1 MKKTFLLKTLLLLCA
16 LIVGSTSAWADDVVE
31 TLIVKG
37 WGDYTTNSYGSAG
50 TDYIGTGSTTGVSYA
65 MQVFNGSKGQPRGNQ
80 SGAANFSCRNTTT
93 YSGYYIKQVKL
104 IQTDGTG
111 DMDGSSDTR
120 SLVYFGTSAYAN
132 PNTVAPTGTATVS
145 TEHASG
151 KNTLTWDNTNTSVT
165 YFILYDLKTSG
176 TVSGA
181 KVQITWAPAST
192 DPVITADN
200 VNYAADITSGEITYT
215 INNPVVEKE
224 LGASSSTVWIS
235 NINVTS
241 TKVTFDMEEN
251 TNTSESREGFITL
264 TYDGAADKVVTVT
277 QAAAIAKHTVTWSV
291 NGAETTDEVKEG
303 EAITFPADPADLGGK
318 TFVGWTAAAID
329 GTTDDA
335 PTFVTS
341 ATMGTSDLKYY
352 AVYATQSGS
361 GENGWVETT
370 LASLTA
376 TDVFVIVGNNGDTY
390 AMTND
395 NGTGSAPSA
404 SAVTI
409 SDGKITSTVADN
421 IKWNISGNATDG
433 YTFYPNG
440 DDENWLY
447 CTNTNNGVRVGTNA
461 NKTFNIIDDYL
472 NHEGTGRYV
481 GIYNSQD
488 WRCYTSINSNISGQ
502 TFAFYKYTEGTS
514 YSAYCTTVTATAT
527 IPAGKEWITFC
538 STANLDFS
546 EAIEGLK
553 GAYTITAHESQATTL
568 TATKMT
574 GKVKAGTGLLLR
586 AAAVDATNAQAIT
599 IPVAATG
606 EEQADNM
613 LKGVTVDTEVQPTDG
628 TNTNLGLMD
637 GEFHPY
643 SAAGTLA
650 AGKAYLQIP
659 TAQMPTA
666 PGAKLYIV
674 FDGETTGISTLDNFT
689 ISPFDNNAPMYN
701 LAGQRVNKSYK
712 GVVIVNGKKY
722 INK

>member
-1 MKKTFLLKTLLLLCA
+1 MKKLTLLKSLFLLCA

-50 TDYIGTGSTTGVSYA
+50 TDYTGTGSTTGVSYA

-151 KNTLTWDNTNTSVT
+151 KNTLTWDNTNTSAT

-181 KVQITWAPAST
+181 KVQITWAPATT
-192 DPVITADN
+192 DPVINADN

-215 INNPVVEKE
+215 INNPVVGKE
-224 LGASSSTVWIS
+224 LGASSSTAWIS

-291 NGAETTDEVKEG
+291 NGAETSVDVAEG
-303 EAITFPADPADLGGK
+303 AAITFPANPADLGGK
-318 TFVGWTAAAID
+318 KFVGWTETAIA
-329 GTTDDA
+329 GTTDVA

-341 ATMGTSDLKYY
+341 ATMSTSDLKYY
-352 AVYATQSGS
+352 AVFATASGS
-361 GENGWVETT
+361 GESGWFDTPF
-370 LASLTA
+370 ASLTA

-390 AMTND
+390 AITND

-409 SDGKITSTVADN
+409 SSGKITSAVADN

-440 DDENWLY
+440 DNENWLY
-447 CTNTNNGVRVGTNA
+447 CTNTNNGVRVGTND
-461 NKTFNIIDDYL
+461 NKTFNIKDDYL

-481 GIYNSQD
+481 GIYSSQD
-488 WRCYTSINSNISGQ
+488 WRCYTSINSNITGQ
-502 TFAFYKYTEGTS
+502 SFAFYKYTELTT
-514 YSAYCTTVTATAT
+514 YSGYCTSVTVTLT
-527 IPAGKEWITFC
+527 PAKT
-538 STANLDFS
+538 
-546 EAIEGLK
+546 
-553 GAYTITAHESQATTL
+553 YTTL
-568 TATKMT
+568 TSAYALDFTSVSSDLKAYIAKDGVSEGSVKMT
-574 GKVKAGTGLLLR
+574 QVNKVPANTGLVLKATTPNSAVNVPVFDGTG
-586 AAAVDATNAQAIT
+586 ADDVTGNKMVGSATETTAIERDGGY
-599 IPVAATG
+599 ILSNGVFQP
-606 EEQADNM
+606 AD
-613 LKGVTVDTEVQPTDG
+613 
-628 TNTNLGLMD
+628 
-637 GEFHPY
+637 
-643 SAAGTLA
+643 AGTLA
-650 AGKAYLQIP
+650 AGKAYLNIGVQAGARSLVMSFDDAT
-659 TAQMPTA
+659 TAINGIEEVAPVNVKTRKVVKNGRLVIETA
-666 PGAKLYIV
+666 N
-674 FDGETTGISTLDNFT
+674 GEFT
-689 ISPFDNNAPMYN
+689 IDGARM
-701 LAGQRVNKSYK
+701 K
-712 GVVIVNGKKY
+712 
-722 INK
+722 